1 MVVCE
6 VKTQNEDPNRTRI
19 TVSGIQICYPG
30 NVGMPTVSLDLV
42 KLVIKSVMSRQN
54 ARFVCFDK
62 KNFYLQTPIDRSEYV
77 RIKLSDIPQE
87 FIEESNLTQSVQN

>member
-42 KLVIKSVMSRQN
+42 KLVIKSVLSRQN
-54 ARFVCFDK
+54 ARFVCFDTIIFTSK
-62 KNFYLQTPIDRSEYV
+62 PQWID
-77 RIKLSDIPQE
+77 LSMCA
-87 FIEESNLTQSVQN
+87 